1 MSIEGSFALAGI
13 LLLGIGV
20 ATAAYRSSASSR
32 LGAAGGE
39 PGAGGSAGGSRQ
51 VSRLGWAT
59 VVLLVAGAM
68 LLLAAGLLVIAG
80 FMVFTS
86 IS

>member
-13 LLLGIGV
+13 LLFGIGV
-20 ATAAYRSSASSR
+20 ATAAYGSSASSR
-32 LGAAGGE
+32 RGAAGGE
-39 PGAGGSAGGSRQ
+39 PGIGGTAGGSRQ
-51 VSRLGWAT
+51 LSRLGWAT
-59 VVLLVAGAM
+59 AVLLVVGAM
-68 LLLAAGLLVIAG
+68 LLVAAGLLVIAG